1 MKWLIDDARNW
12 WRLWSV
18 RLNML
23 GLAIMSYIAFD
34 PSAVLVVINMMPAP
48 VRSALPDR
56 IELIVGGL
64 IFALAMISRLVVQPR
79 LEKRDGQ
86 N

>member
-23 GLAIMSYIAFD
+23 GLAVMSYIAFD
-34 PSAVLVVINMMPAP
+34 PAAVLHVINLMPPP
-48 VRSALPDR
+48 VRAALPDR
-56 IELIVGGL
+56 VEIIVGGL
-64 IFALAMISRLVVQPR
+64 IFALAMISRLVVQPK
-79 LEKRDGQ
+79 LEKRDGE
-86 N
+86 